1 VQDYNITLNF
11 LGPLDRLRTNYTSD
25 PALPPVD
32 IIHLLAFGKTTAQSA
47 ATAAP
52 ATLGAESVIANGLSS
67 QVSSRIEKLAG
78 ISQLQI
84 DPSLGGNNSN
94 PGARV
99 AIQQRLTSTILFTF
113 ATDLTDT
120 QDAVV
125 QVKYQTR
132 GRLSLSLTRDEYGSL
147 AIEAKIRK
155 KF

>member
-1 VQDYNITLNF
+1 MKDKGTEEVSLPSVTHAPYPASTISTRKYRRGVFAVLRGN
-11 LGPLDRLRTNYTSD
+11 LGEE
-25 PALPPVD
+25 
-32 IIHLLAFGKTTAQSA
+32 SA
-47 ATAAP
+47 ATARP
-52 ATLGAESVIANGLSS
+52 AALGAESVIANNLTSQLSG
-67 QVSSRIEKLAG
+67 RIEKLAG

-120 QDAVV
+120 QNAVA

-132 GRLSLSLTRDEYGSL
+132 GRLSFSLTRDEYGSF